1 MSKFSK
7 TREVPAPVEKV
18 FAAFEDVGRLAAWW
32 GPAGFTNT
40 FETFEFKPGGK
51 WSFTMHGPDGKNYP
65 NEIVVTEIER
75 PTRIVIHHVSAPRYR
90 LTVTLER
97 TDDGGTF
104 VGWEQ
109 EFENPDTGRRM
120 EKIVASANEQ
130 VLNRLTAEVVVGV

>member
-1 MSKFSK
+1 MSRFSK
-7 TREVPAPVEKV
+7 TREVPVPVEKV
-18 FAAFEDVGRLAAWW
+18 FAAFEGVDRLAAWW

-51 WSFTMHGPDGKNYP
+51 WSFTMRGPDGKNYP

-90 LTVTLER
+90 LTVTLEP
-97 TDDGGTF
+97 TDDGGTL

-109 EFENPDTGRRM
+109 EFENAETGRRM
-120 EKIVASANEQ
+120 EKVVASANQE
-130 VLNRLTAEVVVGV
+130 LLDRFTAEVCD